1 VKENI
6 MSFEADYNA
15 LRTRTTD
22 RIIEVVLSAAHSTKN
37 QSNISAIDAGM
48 LILMD
53 RLDGA
58 AYNALWAEIEDAG
71 YTAGD
76 EPTEKDDRW
85 AILIREH

>member
-1 VKENI
+1 

-15 LRTRTTD
+15 LRARTTD

-53 RLDGA
+53 RLDGV

-76 EPTEKDDRW
+76 EPSEKDDHWDMLR
-85 AILIREH
+85 REY